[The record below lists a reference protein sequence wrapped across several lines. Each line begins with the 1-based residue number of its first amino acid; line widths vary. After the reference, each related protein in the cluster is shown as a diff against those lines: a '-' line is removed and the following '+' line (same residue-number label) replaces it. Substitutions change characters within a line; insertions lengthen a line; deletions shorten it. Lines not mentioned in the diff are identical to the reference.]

1 MTDECIREND
11 LHKTSSKSSG
21 ITLID
26 LGELNKSS
34 VEIIF
39 RI

>member
-1 MTDECIREND
+1 MTDGCIREND
-11 LHKTSSKSSG
+11 LHKTSSRSPG

-34 VEIIF
+34 LEITFGI
-39 RI
+39 